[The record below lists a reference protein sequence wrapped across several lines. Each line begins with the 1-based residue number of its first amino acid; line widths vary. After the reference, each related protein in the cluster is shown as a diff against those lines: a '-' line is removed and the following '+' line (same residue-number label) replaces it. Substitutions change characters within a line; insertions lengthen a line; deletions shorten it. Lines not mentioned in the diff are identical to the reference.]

1 MLEPP
6 LLVLEAA
13 AEQMVCVRAHGLNP
27 GRVVLLLRRN
37 ATKKGVGALTRGPIQ
52 SVSQRRRE
60 GREEIT
66 GSGAERLAGW
76 PKKKTGAGSP
86 MSL

>member
-27 GRVVLLLRRN
+27 GVCVR
-37 ATKKGVGALTRGPIQ
+37 A
-52 SVSQRRRE
+52 VSGLAQKEDRRRLTYE
-60 GREEIT
+60 PVK
-66 GSGAERLAGW
+66 ERKERG
-76 PKKKTGAGSP
+76 
-86 MSL
+86 